1 MPNFYTVEKEINGK
15 TYKAQFNGIGAA
27 LEAIDSSYID
37 GTNNVSMTKL
47 SNYLFKYVL
56 VEPKG
61 ITANDFD
68 NMAEFNEVIGFLR
81 EVMEGS
87 FRNEQDN
94 NTTKE
99 KSK

>member
-1 MPNFYTVEKEINGK
+1 MTNFYTVEKEINGK

-61 ITANDFD
+61 MTANDFD

-87 FRNEQDN
+87 FREEKDN
-94 NTTKE
+94 STAKE